1 LTELTGRF
9 FRILFLLSKSARF
22 RREMIVASA
31 HGVKTPWKP
40 CGGVLSY
47 QHEFIITHGCSAP
60 LVRRR
65 RVLLWRSRHRR
76 RRPWLGFADM
86 PRRLSRGR
94 VPFERLIAGACGLVA
109 DMSTLRS
116 AVLGEQTKPR
126 AHAHNLA
133 LPGCR
138 PRNGDPKARHT
149 RPFTAP
155 EQSIAGKRMNLDS
168 AMLFIDKNGN
178 QP

>member
-1 LTELTGRF
+1 MTGLTGLF
-9 FRILFLLSKSARF
+9 FRILSLLSKSARF
-22 RREMIVASA
+22 RREMIVASV

-47 QHEFIITHGCSAP
+47 QHESIITHGCPAS

-65 RVLLWRSRHRR
+65 RILLWRSRHRR
-76 RRPWLGFADM
+76 QRAWPGFVDM
-86 PRRLSRGR
+86 PRHLYHGR

-109 DMSTLRS
+109 DTSTLRS
-116 AVLGEQTKPR
+116 AVLGEQTKP
-126 AHAHNLA
+126 LA
-133 LPGCR
+133 RSRLGPAGCR

-155 EQSIAGKRMNLDS
+155 EQSIARKRMNLDS
-168 AMLFIDKNGN
+168 TMLFIDKNGN